1 MCMLND
7 GGGHRVL
14 KPLTVI
20 DISCH
25 SWCAGD

>member
-1 MCMLND
+1 MYMLDD

-14 KPLTVI
+14 KSLTVK